1 MKTAIDEEILQKITS
16 ICEEKGVHIV
26 EASLRGNPMKQRLEL
41 FIDSEDGVT
50 HTHCHAISRA
60 IDDAFENTDFIDSV
74 EHIDVSSPGA
84 DSPLKFSWQYVK
96 HAGRTLEGSL
106 KNGTAFKGKILS
118 SDSNAVTIS
127 PEVDKK
133 TLKRHQKPE
142 PQILPFADIDYSDLT
157 IAKQTT

>member
-1 MKTAIDEEILQKITS
+1 LKSAIDDEILQKIAD
-16 ICEEKGVHIV
+16 ICENHGVHIV
-26 EASLRGNPMKQRLEL
+26 EASLRGGASRRRLEI
-41 FIDSEDGVT
+41 FIDSETGIT
-50 HTHCHAISRA
+50 HNHCHDISRA

-96 HAGRTLEGSL
+96 HAGRTLEGVL

-118 SDSNAVTIS
+118 SDDAAVTIE
-127 PEVDKK
+127 PEVDKR

-142 PQILPFADIDYSDLT
+142 PQIVPFSEIDLAK
-157 IAKQTT
+157 IALKW